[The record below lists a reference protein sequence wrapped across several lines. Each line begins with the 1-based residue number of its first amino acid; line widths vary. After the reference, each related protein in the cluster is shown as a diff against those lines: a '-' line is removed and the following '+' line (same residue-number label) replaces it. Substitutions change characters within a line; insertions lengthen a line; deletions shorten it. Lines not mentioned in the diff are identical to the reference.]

1 MAEAPGHMAGMTQQ
15 QPETAAPDEVAD
27 EKTRRTAEER
37 QAVADGDAAPQPD
50 ELDDAARD
58 ESSYTTEGEQGAA
71 QPAPR

>member
-1 MAEAPGHMAGMTQQ
+1 MAGMTQQ
-15 QPETAAPDEVAD
+15 QPETTSPDEVAD

-37 QAVADGDAAPQPD
+37 QAVADGDAVPQPE

-58 ESSYTTEGEQGAA
+58 EAAYTTEGEQGAA